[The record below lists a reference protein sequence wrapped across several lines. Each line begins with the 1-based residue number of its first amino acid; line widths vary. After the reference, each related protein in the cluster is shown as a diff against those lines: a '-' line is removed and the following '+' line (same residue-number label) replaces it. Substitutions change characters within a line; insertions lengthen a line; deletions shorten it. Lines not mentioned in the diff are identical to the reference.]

1 MKTKRVRISPKIL
14 TLFLCL
20 LFIHYMIE
28 TIIPLITQIDVIP
41 EKFPLKPKS
50 TPQLDEKEPATKS
63 DGTSTVLHWLLSNR
77 LLPPNITE
85 LLEVPVKVLEQPP
98 IIEE

>member
-1 MKTKRVRISPKIL
+1 
-14 TLFLCL
+14 
-20 LFIHYMIE
+20 MIE

-63 DGTSTVLHWLLSNR
+63 DGTSTVSHWLFNCR

-85 LLEVPVKVLEQPP
+85 LLEVPVKVL
-98 IIEE
+98 

>member
-1 MKTKRVRISPKIL
+1 
-14 TLFLCL
+14 
-20 LFIHYMIE
+20 MIE

-63 DGTSTVLHWLLSNR
+63 DGTSTVLH
-77 LLPPNITE
+77 
-85 LLEVPVKVLEQPP
+85 
-98 IIEE
+98 

>member
-14 TLFLCL
+14 TLFFMP
-20 LFIHYMIE
+20 FIFSNYTIE

-63 DGTSTVLHWLLSNR
+63 DGTSTVLH
-77 LLPPNITE
+77 
-85 LLEVPVKVLEQPP
+85 
-98 IIEE
+98 

>member
-1 MKTKRVRISPKIL
+1 MP
-14 TLFLCL
+14 
-20 LFIHYMIE
+20 FIFTNYTIE

-50 TPQLDEKEPATKS
+50 TPQLDEKEPAIKS
-63 DGTSTVLHWLLSNR
+63 DGTSTVLHR
-77 LLPPNITE
+77 LFNCRLFPPNITE

-98 IIEE
+98 IIDDLLVSQDNVL